1 MSLELKNILC
11 CIAMSPTSKNVLLR
25 AMVEAQKHDADLHV
39 LHIMSSYDSSMAIPI
54 VSFMGEKKFQKLVN
68 EHKEET
74 ENTIRQE
81 IDDLKKRILDEHI
94 PGSADHIKGVHVY
107 EGDPVLEI
115 MNITEKLKADMI
127 VLGAHTKGLSEYMSM
142 GSVARKVLR
151 EIKIPVLIVP
161 PERS

>member
-11 CIAMSPTSKNVLLR
+11 CVAMAPTSEHVLLR

-39 LHIMSSYDSSMAIPI
+39 LHIIPSYDSAMAVPI
-54 VSFMGEKKFQKLVN
+54 ASFMGEEKFQKLIE

-115 MNITEKLKADMI
+115 MNLTGKLKADMI
-127 VLGAHTKGLSEYMSM
+127 VLGAHTKGLSEYMFI
-142 GSVARKVLR
+142 GGVARKVLR
-151 EIKIPVLIVP
+151 EVKIPVLIVP

>member
-1 MSLELKNILC
+1 MSLEIKNILC
-11 CIAMSPTSKNVLLR
+11 CIAMSPTSEYVLLR
-25 AMVEAQKHDADLHV
+25 AMVEAQRHDADLHV
-39 LHIMSSYDSSMAIPI
+39 LHIMPSYDSAMAVPI
-54 VSFMGEKKFQKLVN
+54 ASFMGEEKFQKLIE

-81 IDDLKKRILDEHI
+81 IDGLKKRILDEHI
-94 PGSADHIKGVHVY
+94 PGRADHIKGVHVY

-115 MNITEKLKADMI
+115 MNMTDNLKVDMI
-127 VLGAHTKGLSEYMSM
+127 VIGAHTQGLSEYISM

-161 PERS
+161 PEGP